1 LRYFVF
7 LSKSVNQKKQLA
19 YFEMDQTGF
28 NQMVAQL
35 RPKMYRF
42 ALAFV
47 KRRDEAEDV
56 IQDVSLNLWK
66 RRTSLGSVRSVEAY
80 AMSAVK
86 NRCLDYLRSTSS
98 RTDELTTSLHA
109 THEQTPYASVE
120 QADMAAQVGKLVES
134 LPVQQQMVI
143 RLRDVEGYELGEV
156 AEILSMH
163 EGAVR
168 TNLSRARQKIR
179 EQLLKQ

>member
-1 LRYFVF
+1 
-7 LSKSVNQKKQLA
+7 
-19 YFEMDQTGF
+19 MDKTGF

-56 IQDVSLNLWK
+56 IQDVSMNLWK

-86 NRCLDYLRSTSS
+86 NRCMDYLRSMQGK
-98 RTDELTTSLHA
+98 TDELTKSAHTA
-109 THEQTPYASVE
+109 HEQTPYASVE
-120 QADMAAQVGKLVES
+120 QADMVAQVKKLIEG

-143 RLRDVEGYELGEV
+143 RLRDVEGYELDEV
-156 AEILSMH
+156 AEILGMS

-168 TNLSRARQKIR
+168 TGLSRARQKIR
-179 EQLLKQ
+179 EQLFKQ

>member
-1 LRYFVF
+1 
-7 LSKSVNQKKQLA
+7 
-19 YFEMDQTGF
+19 
-28 NQMVAQL
+28 MVAQL

-56 IQDVSLNLWK
+56 IQDVSMSLWK
-66 RRTSLGSVRSVEAY
+66 RRESLGPVRSVEAY

-86 NRCLDYLRSTSS
+86 NRCLDYLRSALSK
-98 RTDELTTSLHA
+98 TDELTASLHA
-109 THEQTPYASVE
+109 AHEQTPYASVE
-120 QADMAAQVGKLVES
+120 QADMAAQVAKLVER

-143 RLRDVEGYELGEV
+143 RLRDVEGYELSEV
-156 AEILSMH
+156 ADILSMS

-179 EQLLKQ
+179 EQLFKR